1 VAAGGSGEETSTSGA
16 AGAPVSLPTAAFHQ
30 DVPPSA
36 VVGTAGAAAA
46 SAGKAVGGAAGGASA
61 AGFFL
66 KKLNISLAT
75 LEAAMEA
82 REISRYNRG
91 LLAL

>member
-1 VAAGGSGEETSTSGA
+1 
-16 AGAPVSLPTAAFHQ
+16 VSLPTAAFHQ

-36 VVGTAGAAAA
+36 GAGNSGAAAR
-46 SAGKAVGGAAGGASA
+46 AGKAVGGAAGGASA